1 MNVIA
6 ETALPEGKKKVDF
19 ATTPLMSTYARYP
32 LPLLP
37 QNANK
42 IKLIAFVVG
51 NLEYREL
58 TTFRV
63 PIRVYTPIGF
73 IEDSQ
78 FSLDLAVKTLKFYED
93 AFDCPFPLPK
103 MDMVG

>member
-1 MNVIA
+1 MY
-6 ETALPEGKKKVDF
+6 D
-19 ATTPLMSTYARYP
+19 S
-32 LPLLP
+32 LLLLLRKT
-37 QNANK
+37 NK
-42 IKLIAFVVG
+42 FQLIAFVVG
-51 NLEYREL
+51 KLEYREL

-63 PIRVYTPIGF
+63 PIRVYTPIGY